1 MDGLTEPLFDIP
13 VIQPK
18 DTWFGKS
25 PQQGEV
31 CYATSVDGRT
41 DLNLLPPR
49 AFRAV
54 TPIEFHNTSHH
65 QLRFDRMNVPV
76 PALPLFYSEGTGR
89 LWTSKIKVYY
99 DGEEL
104 VRIRIENR
112 TPHQAGEVTYIH
124 PPRSPNSTFLNMF
137 DSFF

>member
-1 MDGLTEPLFDIP
+1 LYISTPLWIAGLVDGLTEPLFDIP

-18 DTWFGKS
+18 DTRFGKS

-54 TPIEFHNTSHH
+54 TPIEFQNTSNQ

-76 PALPLFYSEGTGR
+76 PALPL
-89 LWTSKIKVYY
+89 
-99 DGEEL
+99 
-104 VRIRIENR
+104 
-112 TPHQAGEVTYIH
+112 
-124 PPRSPNSTFLNMF
+124 
-137 DSFF
+137 